1 MTTRPLSGVI
11 VAIAPHLSAS
21 LADAWGSALADPMK
35 SSGITTP
42 RRVAAFL
49 GQIAVESFG
58 FTELEENLNYSA
70 GRLEVV
76 WPKRFPAGSPN
87 IDRCARN
94 PEALANAVY
103 CDRMGNGDE
112 ASGDGWTY
120 RGRGLIQITGRA
132 NYEALAKADAR
143 AADPDWLTTPAGA
156 AVSACWFWTTRKPSL
171 NLLADNWELTAIT
184 RAINGGTEGLEER
197 ISLSATASRW
207 LS

>member
-1 MTTRPLSGVI
+1 MQ
-11 VAIAPHLSAS
+11 
-21 LADAWGSALADPMK
+21 

-42 RRVAAFL
+42 RRIAAFL

-58 FTELEENLNYSA
+58 FAVLEESLDYSA
-70 GRLEVV
+70 GRLCEV
-76 WPKRFPAGSPN
+76 WPSRFPAGSPN

-94 PEALANAVY
+94 PVALANTVY
-103 CDRMGNGDE
+103 CDRMGNGDG

-143 AADPDWLTTPAGA
+143 AADPDWLTTPTGA
-156 AVSACWFWTTRKPSL
+156 AVSACWFWTTRKL
-171 NLLADNWELTAIT
+171 NALADAWELTAIT

-197 ISLSATASRW
+197 ISLSATAYRW